1 MAQTSLMHPAMSTQ
15 PIAKENRKMN
25 TIKASLSLLA
35 AVSLMGLTLIA
46 QHNYQLKFAPDGG
59 AVISATAAPGAETI
73 ALR

>member
-1 MAQTSLMHPAMSTQ
+1 
-15 PIAKENRKMN
+15 MN